1 MMFIYIFVS
10 VIHELDENGDANE
23 DLYYMHEDDTD
34 IIRIS
39 ELKDSN
45 WYKNFIEESD
55 SENYWDNHKYIKKE
69 LLSKDYKGEWVP
81 DVFLVGVY
89 KIDKSLNLFSEISDD
104 FIEKFKNIDML
115 SDIDARVFDFHGINY
130 GEEEKKEKVRT
141 SEMMDKWTYDDYI
154 KPIRE
159 LLIQELKSKIEDT
172 IDEDILN
179 DYEIRLEE
187 LELNKYEEEQKAE
200 D

>member
-1 MMFIYIFVS
+1 
-10 VIHELDENGDANE
+10 
-23 DLYYMHEDDTD
+23 MHEDDTD

-45 WYKNFIEESD
+45 WYKNFMEESD
-55 SENYWDNHKYIKKE
+55 SENYWDNHRYIKKE

-89 KIDKSLNLFSEISDD
+89 KVDKNLNLFNSVTND
-104 FIEKFKNIDML
+104 FIENFKNIDML
-115 SDIDARVFDFHGINY
+115 SDIDARVFDFHVINY

>member
-1 MMFIYIFVS
+1 M
-10 VIHELDENGDANE
+10 L
-23 DLYYMHEDDTD
+23 
-34 IIRIS
+34 
-39 ELKDSN
+39 
-45 WYKNFIEESD
+45 
-55 SENYWDNHKYIKKE
+55 
-69 LLSKDYKGEWVP
+69 
-81 DVFLVGVY
+81 
-89 KIDKSLNLFSEISDD
+89 SEI
-104 FIEKFKNIDML
+104 
-115 SDIDARVFDFHGINY
+115 DAKVFDFNGINY

-154 KPIRE
+154 KPIKE
-159 LLIQELKSKIEDT
+159 LLIQELKVKIEDT